1 MWCWCNGSGETYI
14 TWRYSYLFIPPL
26 FGREKTSKPL
36 PVGWWSCGVC
46 EVLAVCAGYCTACGH
61 TIACIEFSGKPIE
74 FPNCGLARKC
84 LCLVTCWRHTSG
96 AVSSPNHATLTYFI
110 WFSAFFSLIVLVLC
124 ILLPNCFVHSFHQIQ
139 GCDIESKQQPW
150 PNTKE
155 NPVTARATPIPF
167 GFPITSNT

>member
-84 LCLVTCWRHTSG
+84 LCLVTCSRHTSG

-110 WFSAFFSLIVLVLC
+110 WFSAFFSPIVSC
-124 ILLPNCFVHSFHQIQ
+124 ILFIKSRVVT
-139 GCDIESKQQPW
+139 SKASSSLGRW
-150 PNTKE
+150 ITHRHGPNTKE